1 MKMIYKSLVASMTL
15 GFGVNAAALNTV
27 ELVDVVQTGNKK
39 GDEIVSVQSMSKQL
53 AVSNSK
59 KGNVDI
65 YSIAN
70 PGQPAKT
77 QSHSLSLADGE
88 QLTSVAMHPDYP
100 YFLAAIQAASAT
112 AEGRVQ
118 IHNIES
124 GDLLANLPTGIGPD
138 AVVIDP
144 TGRYAM
150 LPNEAE
156 AFIFNPENETFSSPA
171 GSLTLIKLAQSAGQS
186 ESIQIA
192 LPDLTDKDGFVSA
205 DDKRFIEREIDWNG
219 DGKITEEDVDLD
231 NNGTISENK
240 MTVGT
245 FRGESV
251 RVEEEDGE
259 LFLFP
264 LFDNKPDVLEPEY
277 PAFSPDGNKVWVS
290 LQENNGMVVVDT
302 KTATIIDSFGLG
314 TTTHPADLDDNQNV
328 DFSETLTAL
337 REPDGIAISKSG
349 QFLLTADEGDTDPKA
364 SKTKNGPAG
373 GGRTVSV
380 FDAESGKFIAD
391 TGNQI
396 DQMAHNKGIYPE
408 SRSDNKGSEPEML
421 VTFSDNGIDYAAVG
435 LERANAVALLSL
447 QDPKQPLLLDITVI
461 NADAEDGKVAPEG
474 IAHYYDPDTSA
485 HYIYTANEKD
495 GTLAVFQ
502 LR

>member
-1 MKMIYKSLVASMTL
+1 MKMMYQTL
-15 GFGVNAAALNTV
+15 LATMALSVSVNASALDTV
-27 ELVDVVQTGNKK
+27 ELLDVIQTGNKK
-39 GDEIVSVQSMSKQL
+39 GDEIVSVQSSSKQL

-59 KGNVDI
+59 KGSVDI

-70 PGQPAKT
+70 PGQPVK
-77 QSHSLSLADGE
+77 QHSHALSLTEGE
-88 QLTSVAMHPDYP
+88 QLTSVAMHPEYS
-100 YFLAAIQAASAT
+100 YFLAAIQGTGAT
-112 AEGRVQ
+112 VAGRVQ
-118 IHNIES
+118 FHDIDS
-124 GDLLANLPTGIGPD
+124 GKLLASLPTGIGPD

-156 AFIFNPENETFSSPA
+156 AFIYHPEDETFSSPE
-171 GSLTLIKLAQSAGQS
+171 GSLTLLKLAQTAQQS
-186 ESIQIA
+186 EAVQIA
-192 LPDLTDKDGFVSA
+192 LPDLTGKAGFVSA
-205 DDKRFIEREIDWNG
+205 ADKRFIEREIDWNG

-245 FRGESV
+245 FRGEPV

-264 LFDNKPDVLEPEY
+264 LFDNQPDVLEPEY
-277 PAFSPDGNKVWVS
+277 PAFSPDGSKVWVS
-290 LQENNGMVVVDT
+290 LQENNGMLVVDT
-302 KTATIIDSFGLG
+302 ASATIIDSFGLG

-349 QFLLTADEGDTDPKA
+349 RFLLTADEGDTDPKA
-364 SKTKNGPAG
+364 SKTKKGPAG
-373 GGRTVSV
+373 GGRTISV
-380 FDAESGKFIAD
+380 FDAGNGEFIAD
-391 TGNQI
+391 TGNQV
-396 DQMAHNKGIYPE
+396 DLMAHNKGIYPE

-421 VTFSDNGIDYAAVG
+421 ISFTDMGIDYAAIG
-435 LERANAVALLSL
+435 LERANALALLSL
-447 QDPKQPLLLDITVI
+447 QNPQQPVILDITAI

-474 IAHYYDPDTSA
+474 VAYYQDKDSGS